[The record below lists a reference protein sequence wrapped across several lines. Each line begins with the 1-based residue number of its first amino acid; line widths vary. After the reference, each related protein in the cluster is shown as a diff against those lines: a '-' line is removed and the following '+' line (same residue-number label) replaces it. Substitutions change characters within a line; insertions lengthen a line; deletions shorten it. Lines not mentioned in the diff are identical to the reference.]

1 MLSKKGSSSR
11 RRRNPKHKSLRGGS
25 KKKHPKHS
33 NPKNLDAKILS
44 IATFLRMYPHSQAQE
59 QFYTILRKTKTF
71 RCFYSFVNKVFG
83 NMDEKLFSVL
93 FLSFMITTS
102 GETSSFSFKDFIIR
116 AVPTIVGNKKQID
129 EIDAGMVAIGNGLSK
144 LVYEECVMTKRSKI
158 PASAARRRT
167 TATTNSG
174 LRHRPIR
181 LRLAGVGGKG
191 KIHKTRTNKK
201 YMQTGGNLLLIAEL
215 ITILFEI
222 RRRNTS
228 SGGSIINNWI
238 LPATLLLFFML
249 EISGQFSSI
258 DYFGMGAGAPGGSAA
273 VATTA
278 TATAGNLPGFIAGAS
293 EFVQWM
299 LNYLA
304 DTTATATEGQSIPR
318 DFPGG
323 YGYGSAAAAGIP
335 SYASAQSTA
344 AQRSA
349 AADVITTQML
359 FSQLSAIPSPIPDLE
374 SAFELSPI
382 DGSQMT
388 FDDFHMCLDL
398 PVIEEYA
405 SRIAALLRE
414 SQDVGMIP
422 DSILEVPA
430 SEIYA
435 RLVPVF
441 NKIDSTYN
449 EVMEEMGGAGVQIQC
464 AIPEGRPIDLND
476 RLFVQ
481 QMSDAAANAA
491 REEDVF
497 NGYIR
502 LAATGTIVLSSAT
515 ARNLVRRI
523 FNFVR
528 SIVRPTLQDVAR
540 RPSVIPGLNA
550 RPRAVSPPPAT
561 SPDLAGR
568 SGFPEQPPH
577 GASIP
582 EALEHIREID
592 PLTALM
598 DNLSIRR
605 DNDESNYDEFGN
617 PKSDR
622 P

>member
-1 MLSKKGSSSR
+1 MLSKKSSSSR
-11 RRRNPKHKSLRGGS
+11 RRRNPKHKSLRDGS

-44 IATFLRMYPHSQAQE
+44 IATFLRMYPHSQSQD
-59 QFYTILRKTKTF
+59 QFYTILRKTRTF

-93 FLSFMITTS
+93 FLSFMISTS

-116 AVPTIVGNKKQID
+116 AVPNIVGNKKQID
-129 EIDAGMVAIGNGLSK
+129 EINAVMIEIGNGLSK
-144 LVYEECVMTKRSKI
+144 LVYEECVMTKRSSVRSKMS
-158 PASAARRRT
+158 ASAARRRT
-167 TATTNSG
+167 TATTSG

-181 LRLAGVGGKG
+181 PRLAGVGGKG
-191 KIHKTRTNKK
+191 KIYKTRTNKK

-222 RRRNTS
+222 RRRRNS
-228 SGGSIINNWI
+228 NGGSIINNWI
-238 LPATLLLFFML
+238 LPAILLLFFML
-249 EISGQFSSI
+249 EISGQFSAF

-278 TATAGNLPGFIAGAS
+278 TAGNLPGFIAGAS
-293 EFVQWM
+293 EFMQWM

-382 DGSQMT
+382 DESQMT
-388 FDDFHMCLDL
+388 FDDFQMCLDL

-414 SQDVGMIP
+414 SQDAGMIP

-441 NKIDSTYN
+441 NQINDQFVRMTG
-449 EVMEEMGGAGVQIQC
+449 EAGVQIQC

-476 RLFVQ
+476 QLFVH
-481 QMSDAAANAA
+481 QMSYAAANAA

-550 RPRAVSPPPAT
+550 PPRAVSPSRAT

-568 SGFPEQPPH
+568 SGFLEQPPH

-582 EALEHIREID
+582 EALEHNMVIV
-592 PLTALM
+592 PLTDLLG
-598 DNLSIRR
+598 NLSIR
-605 DNDESNYDEFGN
+605 
-617 PKSDR
+617 PDR

>member
-1 MLSKKGSSSR
+1 MLSKKSSSSR
-11 RRRNPKHKSLRGGS
+11 RLRNPKHKSLRGGS
-25 KKKHPKHS
+25 KKKPTKHS

-44 IATFLRMYPHSQAQE
+44 IATFLRMYPHSQAQD
-59 QFYTILRKTKTF
+59 QFYTILRKTRTF
-71 RCFYSFVNKVFG
+71 RCFYSFVNEVFG

-116 AVPTIVGNKKQID
+116 AVPNIVGNKKQID
-129 EIDAGMVAIGNGLSK
+129 EINAVMVAIGNGLSK
-144 LVYEECVMTKRSKI
+144 LVYEECVMTKRSSVRSRMS
-158 PASAARRRT
+158 ASAARRRT

-181 LRLAGVGGKG
+181 LAGVGGKG
-191 KIHKTRTNKK
+191 KIYKTRTNKK

-238 LPATLLLFFML
+238 LPAILLLFFML

-273 VATTA
+273 VAT

-304 DTTATATEGQSIPR
+304 DTTATATEGQSIPS

-323 YGYGSAAAAGIP
+323 YGYGSASAAGIP

-388 FDDFHMCLDL
+388 FDDFQMCLDL

-414 SQDVGMIP
+414 SQDAGMIP

-449 EVMEEMGGAGVQIQC
+449 EVMEVMGEAGVQIQC
-464 AIPEGRPIDLND
+464 ARPEGRPIDLND
-476 RLFVQ
+476 RLFVH
-481 QMSDAAANAA
+481 QMSYAAANAA

-497 NGYIR
+497 NGYVR
-502 LAATGTIVLSSAT
+502 LAATGTIVLSSVT

-550 RPRAVSPPPAT
+550 RPRAVSPSRAT
-561 SPDLAGR
+561 PEVLADR
-568 SGFPEQPPH
+568 SRFPEQPPH

-582 EALEHIREID
+582 EALEHIRDID

-598 DNLSIRR
+598 GNLSIRR

-617 PKSDR
+617 PKSDQ

>member
-1 MLSKKGSSSR
+1 MLSKKSSSSR

-44 IATFLRMYPHSQAQE
+44 IATFLRMYPHSQSQD
-59 QFYTILRKTKTF
+59 QFYTFLRKTRTF

-116 AVPTIVGNKKQID
+116 AVPNIVGNKKQID
-129 EIDAGMVAIGNGLSK
+129 EIDAVMIEIGNGLSK
-144 LVYEECVMTKRSKI
+144 LVYEECVRSSVRWKMS
-158 PASAARRRT
+158 ASAARRRT

-191 KIHKTRTNKK
+191 KIYKTRTNKK

-222 RRRNTS
+222 RRRRS
-228 SGGSIINNWI
+228 SNGDSNINNWI
-238 LPATLLLFFML
+238 LPAILLLFFML
-249 EISGQFSSI
+249 EISGQFSAF

-273 VATTA
+273 VAT
-278 TATAGNLPGFIAGAS
+278 TAGNLPGFIAGAS

-382 DGSQMT
+382 DESQMT
-388 FDDFHMCLDL
+388 FDDFQMCLDL

-414 SQDVGMIP
+414 SQDAGMIP

-441 NKIDSTYN
+441 NQINDQFVRMTG
-449 EVMEEMGGAGVQIQC
+449 EAGVQIQC
-464 AIPEGRPIDLND
+464 AIPEGRRIDLND
-476 RLFVQ
+476 QLFVH
-481 QMSDAAANAA
+481 QMSYAAANAA

-568 SGFPEQPPH
+568 SGFPEQPPY
-577 GASIP
+577 GASMS
-582 EALEHIREID
+582 EALEHNRVID
-592 PLTALM
+592 PLTRRM
-598 DNLSIRR
+598 GNLSIR
-605 DNDESNYDEFGN
+605 NDESNYDEFGN

-622 P
+622 PQHR

>member
-1 MLSKKGSSSR
+1 M
-11 RRRNPKHKSLRGGS
+11 
-25 KKKHPKHS
+25 
-33 NPKNLDAKILS
+33 
-44 IATFLRMYPHSQAQE
+44 
-59 QFYTILRKTKTF
+59 
-71 RCFYSFVNKVFG
+71 
-83 NMDEKLFSVL
+83 
-93 FLSFMITTS
+93 
-102 GETSSFSFKDFIIR
+102 
-116 AVPTIVGNKKQID
+116 
-129 EIDAGMVAIGNGLSK
+129 
-144 LVYEECVMTKRSKI
+144 
-158 PASAARRRT
+158 
-167 TATTNSG
+167 
-174 LRHRPIR
+174 
-181 LRLAGVGGKG
+181 
-191 KIHKTRTNKK
+191 
-201 YMQTGGNLLLIAEL
+201 
-215 ITILFEI
+215 
-222 RRRNTS
+222 
-228 SGGSIINNWI
+228 
-238 LPATLLLFFML
+238 
-249 EISGQFSSI
+249 
-258 DYFGMGAGAPGGSAA
+258 
-273 VATTA
+273 
-278 TATAGNLPGFIAGAS
+278 
-293 EFVQWM
+293 QWM

-304 DTTATATEGQSIPR
+304 DTTATATEGQSIPS

-323 YGYGSAAAAGIP
+323 YGYGYGSAAGIP

-414 SQDVGMIP
+414 SQDAGMIP

-441 NKIDSTYN
+441 NQINDQFVRMTG
-449 EVMEEMGGAGVQIQC
+449 EAGVQIQC
-464 AIPEGRPIDLND
+464 ARPEGRPIDLNY
-476 RLFVQ
+476 RLFVH
-481 QMSDAAANAA
+481 QMSYAAANAA

-550 RPRAVSPPPAT
+550 RPRAVSPSRAT
-561 SPDLAGR
+561 PEVLADR
-568 SGFPEQPPH
+568 SRFLEQPPH
-577 GASIP
+577 GANFTM
-582 EALEHIREID
+582 ALEHINEID
-592 PLTALM
+592 PLTRRM
-598 DNLSIRR
+598 GKLSINNR
-605 DNDESNYDEFGN
+605 DDT

>member
-1 MLSKKGSSSR
+1 MLSKKSSSSR

-44 IATFLRMYPHSQAQE
+44 IATFLRMYPHSQSQD

-71 RCFYSFVNKVFG
+71 RCFYSFVNEVFG

-116 AVPTIVGNKKQID
+116 AVPNIVGNKKQID
-129 EIDAGMVAIGNGLSK
+129 EIDAVMIEIGNGLSK
-144 LVYEECVMTKRSKI
+144 LVYEECVMMKRQSVQSRMS
-158 PASAARRRT
+158 ASAARRRT
-167 TATTNSG
+167 TATNSG

-191 KIHKTRTNKK
+191 KIYKTRTNKK

-238 LPATLLLFFML
+238 LPAILLLFFML

-258 DYFGMGAGAPGGSAA
+258 DYFGMGAGTPGGSAA
-273 VATTA
+273 VATA
-278 TATAGNLPGFIAGAS
+278 AGNLPGFIVGAS
-293 EFVQWM
+293 EMQG
-299 LNYLA
+299 LQA
-304 DTTATATEGQSIPR
+304 P

-323 YGYGSAAAAGIP
+323 YASPASISPYLYTSAP
-335 SYASAQSTA
+335 HPQSTA

-349 AADVITTQML
+349 ATDVITSQIL
-359 FSQLSAIPSPIPDLE
+359 FSQLSAISAIQIPELE
-374 SAFELSPI
+374 SAFELSPVG
-382 DGSQMT
+382 GSQMT
-388 FDDFHMCLDL
+388 FDDFQMCLDL

-414 SQDVGMIP
+414 SQDAGMIP
-422 DSILEVPA
+422 DSILDVPA

-435 RLVPVF
+435 RLVQAL
-441 NKIDSTYN
+441 NQIDSTYN
-449 EVMEEMGGAGVQIQC
+449 EVMGGAGDRIQC
-464 AIPEGRPIDLND
+464 ARPEGRPIVLND

-481 QMSDAAANAA
+481 QMSDAAASAA
-491 REEDVF
+491 REQEVS
-497 NGYIR
+497 NGYVR
-502 LAATGTIVLSSAT
+502 LAATGGIVLSSAT
-515 ARNLVRRI
+515 ARNLLIRI
-523 FNFVR
+523 FKFIR
-528 SIVRPTLQDVAR
+528 SIVRPTLQDVAS
-540 RPSVIPGLNA
+540 RPSVFPGLNA

-577 GASIP
+577 GESIP
-582 EALEHIREID
+582 RALGHINEID
-592 PLTALM
+592 PLTM
-598 DNLSIRR
+598 RMGNLSITRV
-605 DNDESNYDEFGN
+605 NDDSDYDEFGN
-617 PKSDR
+617 LKSDR